1 MKRIA
6 IIADPIDNQYAGVHV
21 YTKEMVLAL
30 VAQESAHQFIL
41 FREKKDDLLA
51 AYPNVKTI
59 VIPNFIGFT
68 AIRKFLIIPFLA
80 RKYQVDMV
88 IEPAHFGPFLL
99 PKKIKRVTVIH
110 DLSAVLFPQW
120 HSFYSSTLQRL
131 FLKRILRKADLIISN
146 SQFTSEEII
155 KHYPF
160 TNAKIATIYP
170 GIRRSVSEQ
179 TNEIDIDFKPFFLYV
194 GTVEPR
200 KNLTL
205 LLEAFQLYKE
215 QTNSNI
221 QLYIVG
227 ARGWKVDS
235 FFERLA
241 RHSYKNDIQILGFV
255 SNDLLRYY
263 YQHCEAFIYPSQYEG
278 FGFPVLEAMQEGATC
293 ITTAESSMSEISYP
307 YALYFQNNVSTSL
320 LNAMYQV
327 PSFKLTNS
335 VEEIQ
340 LHIKKYSWNNFA
352 KEFLAYIDKLY
363 I

>member
-21 YTKEMVLAL
+21 YTKEMLLAL
-30 VAQESAHQFIL
+30 VAQESTHQFIL
-41 FREKKDDLLA
+41 FREKKDDLFN
-51 AYPNVKTI
+51 AYSNVQCI
-59 VIPNFIGFT
+59 VITNFIGFT
-68 AIRKFLIIPFLA
+68 AIRKFIIIPFLA
-80 RKYQVDMV
+80 RKYRVDMV

-120 HSFYSSTLQRL
+120 HSFYSSILQRI

-146 SQFTSEEII
+146 SQFTSAAII
-155 KHYPF
+155 NHYPF
-160 TNAKIATIYP
+160 TNTKIATIYP
-170 GIRRSVSEQ
+170 GIRKYYSEQ
-179 TNEIDIDFKPFFLYV
+179 SHEIEADLKPYFLYV

-200 KNLTL
+200 KNLEL
-205 LLEAFQLYKE
+205 LVEAFQLYKE

-235 FFERLA
+235 FFERLES
-241 RHSYKNDIQILGFV
+241 HPYKADIHILGFV
-255 SNDLLRYY
+255 SNELLRYY

-307 YALYFQNNVSTSL
+307 YAIYFQNNVATSL
-320 LNAMYQV
+320 LDAMYQV
-327 PSFKLTNS
+327 PNFKLTNS

-340 LHIKKYSWNNFA
+340 HYTKKYSWNNFA
-352 KEFLAYIDKLY
+352 KSLLQRLENI
-363 I
+363 